1 MACPVV
7 GLRILIHTRRTGLP
21 TQQPVRPGLGCPD
34 GESGKAHPVA
44 NRLEAGQV

>member
-7 GLRILIHTRRTGLP
+7 WLRVLIHTPRTGAID
-21 TQQPVRPGLGCPD
+21 QQPVWPGLGCLD
-34 GESGKAHPVA
+34 GEPVKARPVA